1 MPAYSMARP
10 SSATPTGATTRP
22 IQKLPRTLTAVTRRY
37 APTAKSAP
45 WAKFGMLRTPVIS
58 DRPSPI
64 RAYSMPVAIPLR
76 IWPSSRLKAGGS
88 EASDV
93 LAGGVFLRQRRVP
106 GGDDVREIQ
115 LVLHRALR
123 LAAQEE
129 VRAQRLVR
137 GAVHPHRPDDV
148 VHLEAFERLHHGL
161 HVIRFGL
168 VEAGEEHARHRVGG
182 RRRVTRRQ
190 LEPGLVALDEALR
203 YRRVR
208 RVVEVRADPEVVAD
222 LRRELHQLL
231 HTRGPAHDE
240 RQLRRQP
247 EVEDLA
253 RAGDGIAAEV
263 DHDHH
268 VGLVGR
274 GLLHVV
280 RELAL
285 AERVPV
291 GADELD
297 AVGLADFLDVF
308 LNRPAEGV
316 VGDEQMPA
324 LRLRVRLH
332 EVVHDGFRRGVGA
345 GRPLERV
352 AVAAAAGDV
361 LGAAGKEV
369 HHFLALRHLRYRER
383 NARGPRADD
392 ELRAFGVHRLFRAPG
407 GGAGLRAAV
416 ARDVLD
422 RPAEDFHVALFE
434 RHPHAAVVERADVG
448 KGAGLVP
455 QAEDHNFLRLGA
467 KDCWKA
473 QPGGRERSDL
483 QDVSSLDMVHALPF
497 VYELRIIP
505 PWRPRK
511 SRPSPTSPSRRR

>member
-106 GGDDVREIQ
+106 GGDDVGEIQ

-137 GAVHPHRPDDV
+137 RAVHPHRPDDV

-161 HVIRFGL
+161 HVIRLGL
-168 VEAGEEHARHRVGG
+168 VEAREEHARHRVGG
-182 RRRVTRRQ
+182 RRRVARRQ

-203 YRRVR
+203 HRRVR
-208 RVVEVRADPEVVAD
+208 RVVEVRADPQVVAD

-231 HTRGPAHDE
+231 HARGPAHDK
-240 RQLRRQP
+240 RQP
-247 EVEDLA
+247 GREAEVEDLA

-263 DHDHH
+263 DHDHD

-280 RELAL
+280 GELAF

-308 LNRPAEGV
+308 LDRPSEGI
-316 VGDEQMPA
+316 VGDEQVPA
-324 LRLRVRLH
+324 LGLRVRLY
-332 EVVHDGFRRGVGA
+332 EIVYYRLGGGVGA

-383 NARGPRADD
+383 NPRRPGPDD
-392 ELRAFGVHRLFRAPG
+392 KARAFAVHRLFRAPG

-455 QAEDHNFLRLGA
+455 QAEDHDFLGLR
-467 KDCWKA
+467 A
-473 QPGGRERSDL
+473 QDRRKTHARGRKRSDL
-483 QDVSSLDMVHALPF
+483 EDVPAL
-497 VYELRIIP
+497 ELAHR
-505 PWRPRK
+505 
-511 SRPSPTSPSRRR
+511 